1 MIYKSVEELIGNT
14 PILHLANIEKEFGL
28 KSRLLAK
35 LEAFNP
41 ASSAKDRVAKEI
53 ILSAEREGKIKK
65 GGTVIEATSGNTG
78 IALAMIGAARGYK
91 VIIVMPDSMSKERI
105 QAISA
110 YGAEIILTPGC
121 EGMNGAVKKA
131 REIASETENSYLA
144 SQFENPANPE
154 AHFLTTGPEIYENT
168 EGSVDIFVC
177 TIGTGGTIS
186 GTSKYLKSQKPS
198 VKVYGVEP
206 SASPLISQGKAGAH
220 KIQGIGAN
228 FVPST
233 FDHGVCDEIITV
245 SDEDAYEYARLLAKR
260 EGLLVGISSGAALR
274 AAVEVAKKEENKTV
288 VVLFPDTG
296 LRYFSSDLF

>member
-1 MIYKSVEELIGNT
+1 M
-14 PILHLANIEKEFGL
+14 
-28 KSRLLAK
+28 
-35 LEAFNP
+35 
-41 ASSAKDRVAKEI
+41 
-53 ILSAEREGKIKK
+53 
-65 GGTVIEATSGNTG
+65 
-78 IALAMIGAARGYK
+78 
-91 VIIVMPDSMSKERI
+91 
-105 QAISA
+105 
-110 YGAEIILTPGC
+110 
-121 EGMNGAVKKA
+121 
-131 REIASETENSYLA
+131 
-144 SQFENPANPE
+144 
-154 AHFLTTGPEIYENT
+154 
-168 EGSVDIFVC
+168 C

-186 GTSKYLKSQKPS
+186 GTSKYLKSKKPS
-198 VKVYGVEP
+198 VRVYGVEP

-233 FDHGVCDEIITV
+233 FDPSVCDEIITV